1 MSAMNNK
8 TGGIKELLTFA
19 SFICLIF
26 SFLIVSELQATEDLF
41 LRIVDIILL
50 IVLGASGI
58 ISAIKSTI
66 DSSLLGSKFLII
78 MNLCV
83 LLTYLVLI
91 IKVVYIF
98 RG

>member
-1 MSAMNNK
+1 MITKNNG

-26 SFLIVSELQATEDLF
+26 SFLLVSDLQATDDLF

-50 IVLGASGI
+50 IVLGVSGI

-66 DSSLLGSKFLII
+66 DSSLLGSKFLIV

-83 LLTYLVLI
+83 LLTYLVLVV
-91 IKVVYIF
+91 KVIYIF